1 MDDTKQIT
9 ITCIRE
15 IYAIYFALLQCGY
28 DYYSI
33 ERSRNHNGRIQS
45 FIGTED
51 VPPFFY
57 GIKQDT
63 CEVYP
68 YWPRAAIL
76 ETASFY
82 LSADHSRFHARNL
95 DGIALDEI
103 GEKRFLSVTQHA
115 IMVLETG
122 GAAWR
127 QKR

>member
-15 IYAIYFALLQCGY
+15 ISAIYFALLQCGY

-82 LSADHSRFHARNL
+82 LSADHSLTVPQNPNIPA
-95 DGIALDEI
+95 E
-103 GEKRFLSVTQHA
+103 
-115 IMVLETG
+115 
-122 GAAWR
+122 
-127 QKR
+127 